1 MPSDTYTLVIA
12 DAGVSTPA
20 DLSVT
25 TGKIVNLAVTTTKL
39 ENYTTAGTGITT
51 AKLDNGAVT
60 TVKIADGAVTAA
72 KLETYTTA
80 GTGVTTAKLDNGAVT
95 TAKILNGAVTTA
107 KLETFTSGSTG
118 VTTDKIAD
126 LAVTSAK
133 IAATTIVNANISA
146 TAAIGLGKLATGA
159 LPAGITVATAA
170 ACTGNAATATSLAG
184 GSTGAIAY
192 QTGIGTTGFLP
203 VGTAGQILQ
212 SNGAAAPEWITRTNT
227 VAGGGTGITSYTAG
241 DILYANTTTTLAK
254 LPAAAAGNVL
264 LSGTTPSYGKVI
276 LTTGSTQHVTGTLPV
291 DKGGTGLATITGYV
305 KGAGTSALTAIA
317 TIPVADGGT
326 GLATITGYVK
336 GAGTS
341 ALTAIATIPVADGG
355 TGFTQSAY
363 GEFYI
368 TTIIATVIAAA
379 DTPTKVLGTTQ
390 SGLLSNFSHSN
401 GRLTYTGTAT
411 RKFYVSVSLSFHG
424 SNGTEYSFS
433 IAKDAAPIDASKIQ
447 ATATG
452 PTNLAHVSSQCI
464 IELLPNAF
472 IEVFVENVVNGDDAT
487 IDQMNM
493 SVFPLL

>member
-20 DLSVT
+20 DGSVT
-25 TGKIVNLAVTTTKL
+25 TVKIVNLAVTTAKL
-39 ENYTTAGTGITT
+39 ENYTTAGTGVTT

-107 KLETFTSGSTG
+107 KLETFTNGSTG

-192 QTGIGTTGFLP
+192 QTGAGVTDFLP
-203 VGTAGQILQ
+203 TGNAGQILQ
-212 SNGAAAPEWITRTNT
+212 SNGAAAPAWVTSTNT

-254 LPAAAAGNVL
+254 LSAAAAGNVL
-264 LSGTTPSYGKVI
+264 LSGTTPSYGKVN
-276 LTTGSTQHVTGTLPV
+276 LTAATHVTGTLPV
-291 DKGGTGLATITGYV
+291 GNGGTGVTAASTGSGGGVVLSTSPTITSPTI
-305 KGAGTSALTAIA
+305 TSPTLTA
-317 TIPVADGGT
+317 P
-326 GLATITGYVK
+326 
-336 GAGTS
+336 
-341 ALTAIATIPVADGG
+341 
-355 TGFTQSAY
+355 
-363 GEFYI
+363 
-368 TTIIATVIAAA
+368 
-379 DTPTKVLGTTQ
+379 VLG
-390 SGLLSNFSHSN
+390 
-401 GRLTYTGTAT
+401 
-411 RKFYVSVSLSFHG
+411 V
-424 SNGTEYSFS
+424 
-433 IAKDAAPIDASKIQ
+433 
-447 ATATG
+447 ATATSLAATG
-452 PTNLAHVSSQCI
+452 AIKSSGTAGIGYATNAGGTIGQDTSKSNPVTLDKICGQITMNNASLAHDTVVSFVLNNTTIAAGDVLILNHLSGGSVGRYMLNAQC
-464 IELLPNAF
+464 AA
-472 IEVFVENVVNGDDAT
+472 GSAT
-487 IDQMNM
+487 INVKNANPA
-493 SVFPLL
+493 SGALAETIVIAFVVIKAVTA